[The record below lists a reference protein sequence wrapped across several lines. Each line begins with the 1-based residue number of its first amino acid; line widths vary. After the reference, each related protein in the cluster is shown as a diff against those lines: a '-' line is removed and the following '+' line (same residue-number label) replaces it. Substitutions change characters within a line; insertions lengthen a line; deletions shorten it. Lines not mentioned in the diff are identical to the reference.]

1 MGGGEVP
8 VPQSG
13 AWKIC
18 HARKSRSCDRGCVK
32 VPSIQVWQALPGQ
45 FLAIGRYH
53 LSFPE
58 QEGAADAK
66 DPVPGG

>member
-1 MGGGEVP
+1 M
-8 VPQSG
+8 
-13 AWKIC
+13 
-18 HARKSRSCDRGCVK
+18 K